1 MKKQWSTPMV
11 EELKSD
17 MTKAGTGPIY
27 DSGTTTAG
35 S

>member
-11 EELKSD
+11 EVLKSD

-27 DSGTTTAG
+27 DSVTSSAE

>member
-11 EELKSD
+11 EMLKSD
-17 MTKAGTGPIY
+17 MTKAGAGPIY
-27 DSGTTTAG
+27 DSGSTSAG